1 MFMILLFFFFFF
13 FYWNPLKA
21 VDSGRVVNVLI
32 RINPQNYPLG
42 VSIACY
48 GASKILY

>member
-1 MFMILLFFFFFF
+1 MFMILLFFFF

-32 RINPQNYPLG
+32 RINPQNYPLLG